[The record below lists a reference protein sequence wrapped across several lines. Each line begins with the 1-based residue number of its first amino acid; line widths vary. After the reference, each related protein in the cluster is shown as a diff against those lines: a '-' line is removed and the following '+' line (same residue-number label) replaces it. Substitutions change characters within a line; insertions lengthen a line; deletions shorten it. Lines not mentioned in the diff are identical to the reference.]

1 MKKIKFL
8 LVGALS
14 ALALT
19 SCSLFNDNDIVI
31 VNNFKTKEEAS
42 QELPPEATAGGV
54 GSQSVT
60 IGTTEALLF
69 KNVVYSNLVEDGV
82 KKIKNTYKKG
92 DGHYEFE
99 YKVNNNN
106 DYVVDTANNNLDL
119 YVPKGLEKTAKQK
132 VVLFVHGGA
141 WVSGV
146 KSHVNPYVK
155 EFAKRGY
162 ISATIEYTLLKE
174 SMDDASL
181 SIFRNL
187 DEIDASVSTIK
198 SMLVELGFDGDKL
211 SLVVGG
217 ASSGAH
223 ITMLYAFS
231 RDALRVCPM
240 PISFVIDAVG
250 PTDIKPSVW
259 KQFKEV
265 PADIKLDKT
274 SIGAEELALNLEE
287 LPVSG
292 RDYGW
297 NEYQTLKIANGMC
310 GLPYSLETVEAA
322 SSDKIHITNLTNEAY
337 LSMTKAGGGEDL
349 LSVTHYITAST
360 KKPIICAYAGMDNV
374 VGIKQF
380 ANLQSKLDSVGAEY
394 KLFTFK
400 TSGHVDLDKTEEQ
413 TTYNA
418 FIDKIVDW
426 LANK

>member
-1 MKKIKFL
+1 MKKIKSIL
-8 LVGALS
+8 IGALS

-19 SCSLFNDNDIVI
+19 SCALFNDNDIVI
-31 VNNFKTKEEAS
+31 ENNFKTKEEAS

-69 KNVVYSNLVEDGV
+69 KNVVYSNLEVDGV
-82 KKIKNTYKKG
+82 KKIKNTYKKD

-106 DYVVDTANNNLDL
+106 NYVVDAANNNLDL
-119 YVPKGLEKTAKQK
+119 YVPKGLDKTADQK

-250 PTDIKPSVW
+250 PTDIKSAVW

-297 NEYQTLKIANGMC
+297 NAYQTAKIANGMC
-310 GLPYSLETVEAA
+310 GLPFTVSQIEACTDNQRDINNPNAA
-322 SSDKIHITNLTNEAY
+322 SN
-337 LSMTKAGGGEDL
+337 SMTKANGGEDL
-349 LSVTHYITAST
+349 LSVTHYISAST

-380 ANLQSKLDSVGAEY
+380 ANLQTKLDAVGAEY
-394 KLFTFK
+394 ELFTFK

-418 FIDKIVDW
+418 FIEKIVDW